1 GVRGFRASVCRKRLP
16 RVPSKDTEDA
26 LVIAVS
32 SRALFNMEKEHQLF
46 LEKGKEA
53 YVQYQIANED
63 NPLPEGTAFAF
74 IKMSHKILSW
84 IFMPRMRIFF
94 NKSMPMIFNIVEQRA
109 CYKQR
114 SALRTLCLDISRFC
128 FVSDE
133 DSTNYLKPNEVK
145 LFLSADKTD
154 VVNSLKKAFPPA
166 HLILCFQDP
175 SKTTL
180 GSERDSEVT
189 LTNLCRP
196 RIQEP
201 GFHCKIQFLQYK
213 AFTNKNL
220 TLGPLKNFAVH
231 LGKLRKKFGYEGSPL
246 ATYLVTA
253 RSGWD
258 TGLRIIRTLRE
269 WGLEVDEAF
278 FMAGASKGPILSA
291 IQPHIY
297 FDDSLHNIQ
306 RAQDVGA
313 PATLEPF

>member
-1 GVRGFRASVCRKRLP
+1 MEGTGETVINTKAKQ
-16 RVPSKDTEDA
+16 KDTEDA

-74 IKMSHKILSW
+74 IKAVQKVNEKLLEQNPEEKMLFDVIMLSNNT
-84 IFMPRMRIFF
+84 PQSGMRII
-94 NKSMPMIFNIVEQRA
+94 N
-109 CYKQR
+109 
-114 SALRTLCLDISRFC
+114 SAVRYGLDISRFC

-154 VVNSLKKAFPPA
+154 VVNSLKKGIAA
-166 HLILCFQDP
+166 ALVFQQEELMD
-175 SKTTL
+175 TTEQL
-180 GSERDSEVT
+180 
-189 LTNLCRP
+189 
-196 RIQEP
+196 RIVFDGDAVLFSNETELVYQEY
-201 GFHCKIQFLQYK
+201 GLQRAKEYEK
-213 AFTNKNL
+213 QLKDVPMGE
-220 TLGPLKNFAVH
+220 GPLKNFAVH

-313 PATLEPF
+313 PATLEPFEY